1 MSAAPQNLVKETTMR
16 EINLP
21 YQLTVLVIGSML
33 VLNALVQTEA
43 RGMSQTAST
52 LEQTDMATLF
62 AERLELPTLIRIAVD
77 RSPKV
82 SAARARW
89 QATIEK
95 YPQVT
100 ALPDPMF
107 MYGYFVRS
115 VETRVGPQRHRISFS
130 QAFPFPGTL
139 DTAGQV
145 VKKAIEI
152 ERVKHEQ
159 VIRDLIVELKL
170 SYHELA
176 YLQRAVEL
184 TRQNQELIASI
195 LTIATA
201 RYAEGKTTLNDVL
214 KAQSQLAQLEYDLVL
229 LEELQHVEQANIKGI
244 LSIPSATPLGAT
256 VPVAYE
262 PLDVA
267 LADVEKQA
275 LSKRQELRIAALT
288 VEKATEGIALAELQT
303 KPMLKLD
310 LMTIETGDAL
320 MVDAPDSG
328 KNPFTIGI
336 GVTIPWSGLKNSSK
350 VREAQQNHEVVTA
363 NKHSLEDETKVALRK
378 VYFRLENARRL
389 IELYETTL
397 IPQAGAV
404 IEVAE
409 TWHQEDFKS
418 IMGFLET
425 QSVWLNFN
433 LARLRAIA
441 DYQQNVARLEQ
452 LVGGK
457 LDDSHTMQ

>member
-1 MSAAPQNLVKETTMR
+1 MRGVNL
-16 EINLP
+16 L
-21 YQLTVLVIGSML
+21 YQLAVIVISIIL
-33 VLNALVQTEA
+33 VLDVLMQTEA
-43 RGMSQTAST
+43 YGMNQTAAIP
-52 LEQTDMATLF
+52 EQTDITSLF
-62 AERLELPTLIRIAVD
+62 AETLELPNLIRVAVE
-77 RSPKV
+77 RNPKV
-82 SAARARW
+82 SAAKARW
-89 QATIEK
+89 QATIEQ

-107 MYGYFVRS
+107 MYGYYMRS

-130 QAFPFPGTL
+130 QAFPYPGTL
-139 DTAGQV
+139 DAAGEV

-184 TRQNQELIASI
+184 TRQNHELVASI
-195 LTIATA
+195 LAIATT

-229 LEELQHVEQANIKGI
+229 LEELQRVEHASIKGI
-244 LSIPSATPLGAT
+244 LSMPSATSLGTT
-256 VPVAYE
+256 VPVPYE
-262 PLDVA
+262 PLDVG
-267 LADVEKQA
+267 LADIEKQA
-275 LSKRQELRIAALT
+275 LAKRQELRIAELSI
-288 VEKATEGIALAELQT
+288 EKAAQGIALAELQT
-303 KPMLKLD
+303 KPMLKFD
-310 LMTIETGDAL
+310 LMTIETGKAL
-320 MVDAPDSG
+320 MLGAPDSG
-328 KNPFTIGI
+328 KNPFSIGV
-336 GVTIPWSGLKNSSK
+336 GVTIPWSSLKNSSK
-350 VREAQQNHEVVTA
+350 VREAQQNREVVTA
-363 NKHSLEDETKVALRK
+363 NKRVLEDQTKVALQK
-378 VYFRLENARRL
+378 IYFRLENARRL

-397 IPQAGAV
+397 IPQAGAAV
-404 IEVAE
+404 EVAE
-409 TWHQEDFKS
+409 TWHQEGPKS
-418 IMGFLET
+418 IAGFLET

-457 LDDSHTMQ
+457 IDDSHTVQ

>member
-1 MSAAPQNLVKETTMR
+1 MRKVSLLHQTTA
-16 EINLP
+16 I
-21 YQLTVLVIGSML
+21 VIGGML
-33 VLNALVQTEA
+33 LLSILVQTEV
-43 RGMSQTAST
+43 RGMTQTAAIP
-52 LEQTDMATLF
+52 EQIDVSTLF
-62 AERLELPTLIRIAVD
+62 AETLELPSLIRVAVE
-77 RSPKV
+77 RNPKV
-82 SAARARW
+82 SAAKARW
-89 QATIEK
+89 QATIEQ

-107 MYGYFVRS
+107 MYGYFLRS
-115 VETRVGPQRHRISFS
+115 VETRVGPQRHRVSFS
-130 QAFPFPGTL
+130 QAFPYPGTL
-139 DTAGQV
+139 DAAGEV

-184 TRQNQELIASI
+184 TRQNHGLIASI

-201 RYAEGKTTLNDVL
+201 RYAEGKTALNDVL

-229 LEELQHVEQANIKGI
+229 LAELQRVEHANIKGI
-244 LSIPSATPLGAT
+244 LSAPSTMSLGKT
-256 VPVAYE
+256 VPVPYE
-262 PLDVA
+262 PLGVG
-267 LADVEKQA
+267 LADIEKQA
-275 LSKRQELRIAALT
+275 LSKRQELRIAELN
-288 VEKATEGIALAELQT
+288 VKKAAQRIALAELQT

-310 LMTIETGDAL
+310 LMTIETGEAL
-320 MVDAPDSG
+320 MLDAPGSG
-328 KNPFTIGI
+328 KNPFSIGF

-350 VREAQQNHEVVTA
+350 IREAQQNREVVTA

-378 VYFRLENARRL
+378 IYFRLENARRL
-389 IELYETTL
+389 VELYEATL
-397 IPQAGAV
+397 IPQADAAV
-404 IEVAE
+404 EVAE
-409 TWHQEDFKS
+409 TWHQEGPKS
-418 IMGFLET
+418 IAGFLET

-441 DYQQNVARLEQ
+441 DYQQSVVRLEK

-457 LDDSHTMQ
+457 IDDSHIE

>member
-1 MSAAPQNLVKETTMR
+1 MR
-16 EINLP
+16 EVSLLHQVTAI
-21 YQLTVLVIGSML
+21 VIGIIL
-33 VLNALVQTEA
+33 VLDILMQTEA
-43 RGMSQTAST
+43 YGMTQTAAIP
-52 LEQTDMATLF
+52 EQTDMTTLF
-62 AERLELPTLIRIAVD
+62 AETLELPSLIRVAVE
-77 RSPKV
+77 RNPKV
-82 SAARARW
+82 SAAKARW
-89 QATIEK
+89 QATIEQ

-107 MYGYFVRS
+107 MYGYFLRS
-115 VETRVGPQRHRISFS
+115 VETRVGPQRHRVSFS
-130 QAFPFPGTL
+130 QAFPYPGTL
-139 DTAGQV
+139 DAAGEV

-184 TRQNQELIASI
+184 TRQNHELVASI

-201 RYAEGKTTLNDVL
+201 RYAEGKATLNDVL
-214 KAQSQLAQLEYDLVL
+214 KAQSQLAQLEYDFIL
-229 LEELQHVEQANIKGI
+229 LEELQRVEHANINGI
-244 LSIPSATPLGAT
+244 LSVPSATPLGAT

-275 LSKRQELRIAALT
+275 LAKRQELRIAALT
-288 VEKATEGIALAELQT
+288 IEKATERIALAELQT
-303 KPMLKLD
+303 KPMLKFD
-310 LMTIETGDAL
+310 LMTIETGEAL
-320 MVDAPDSG
+320 MLDAPGSG
-328 KNPFTIGI
+328 KNPFSIGF
-336 GVTIPWSGLKNSSK
+336 GVTIPWSSLKNSSK

-363 NKHSLEDETKVALRK
+363 NKRVLEDETKVALQK
-378 VYFRLENARRL
+378 VYFRLGNARRL
-389 IELYETTL
+389 VELYETTL
-397 IPQAGAV
+397 IPQAGAA

-409 TWHQEDFKS
+409 TWHQEGPKS
-418 IMGFLET
+418 ITGFLET

-433 LARLRAIA
+433 LARLRAIS
-441 DYQQNVARLEQ
+441 DYQQNVARLEK

-457 LDDSHTMQ
+457 INDSHIEQ

>member
-1 MSAAPQNLVKETTMR
+1 MR
-16 EINLP
+16 EMSLL
-21 YQLTVLVIGSML
+21 YQVVIVGIGSML
-33 VLNALVQTEA
+33 ILATLAQTEVQ
-43 RGMSQTAST
+43 GMTQETST
-52 LEQTDMATLF
+52 PEQTDVKTLF
-62 AERLELPTLIRIAVD
+62 AETLELPSLIRVAVA

-82 SAARARW
+82 KAAKARW
-89 QATIEK
+89 QATIER

-107 MYGYFVRS
+107 MYGYFLRS

-130 QAFPFPGTL
+130 QAFPYPGTL
-139 DTAGQV
+139 DAAGEV

-184 TRQNQELIASI
+184 TRQNHGLIASI

-214 KAQSQLAQLEYDLVL
+214 KAQSQLAQLEYDLIL
-229 LEELQHVEQANIKGI
+229 LQELQGVEHANIKGV
-244 LSIPSATPLGAT
+244 LSVPSTTPLGAT
-256 VPVAYE
+256 VPVTYE
-262 PLDVA
+262 LLDVS
-267 LADVEKQA
+267 LADVEKLA
-275 LSKRQELRIAALT
+275 LSKRQELRIAELT
-288 VEKATEGIALAELQT
+288 IEKATEGITLAKLQT

-310 LMTIETGDAL
+310 LMTIETGEAL
-320 MVDAPDSG
+320 MLDAPASG
-328 KNPFTIGI
+328 KNPFSIGV
-336 GVTIPWSGLKNSSK
+336 GVTIPWSSLKNSSK
-350 VREAQQNHEVVTA
+350 VREAQQNREVVTE
-363 NKHSLEDETKVALRK
+363 NKRALEDTTKVALRK
-378 VYFRLENARRL
+378 IYFRLENARRL
-389 IELYETTL
+389 VELYETTL
-397 IPQAGAV
+397 IPQAGAA
-404 IEVAE
+404 IEAAE
-409 TWHQEDFKS
+409 TWHQEGPKS
-418 IMGFLET
+418 IAGFLET

-433 LARLRAIA
+433 LARLRAVA

-457 LDDSHTMQ
+457 IDDSHIE

>member
-1 MSAAPQNLVKETTMR
+1 MR
-16 EINLP
+16 PVSLLH
-21 YQLTVLVIGSML
+21 QVTAVVIVGIL
-33 VLNALVQTEA
+33 VLGVPIKTEVLGMTQT
-43 RGMSQTAST
+43 TT
-52 LEQTDMATLF
+52 IPEQTDVSTLF
-62 AERLELPTLIRIAVD
+62 AETLELPHLIRIAVA

-82 SAARARW
+82 RAAKARW
-89 QATIEK
+89 QATIEQ

-107 MYGYFVRS
+107 MYGYYVRS
-115 VETRVGPQRHRISFS
+115 VETRVGPQRHRLSFS
-130 QAFPFPGTL
+130 QAFPYPGTL
-139 DTAGQV
+139 DAAGEV

-184 TRQNQELIASI
+184 TRQNHELVASI

-201 RYAEGKTTLNDVL
+201 RYAEGKATLNDVL

-229 LEELQHVEQANIKGI
+229 LAELQHVEHANIKGI
-244 LSIPSATPLGAT
+244 LSIPSSTPLGVT

-262 PLDVA
+262 PLDVP

-275 LSKRQELRIAALT
+275 LAKRQELRIAGLSI
-288 VEKATEGIALAELQT
+288 EKATEGIALAELQT
-303 KPMLKLD
+303 KPMLKFD
-310 LMTIETGDAL
+310 LMTIETGEAL
-320 MVDAPDSG
+320 MPDAIGSG
-328 KNPFTIGI
+328 KNPFTIGF
-336 GVTIPWSGLKNSSK
+336 GLTIPWSGLKNSSK
-350 VREAQQNHEVVTA
+350 IREAQQNREAVTA
-363 NKHSLEDETKVALRK
+363 NKHSLEDATKAALRK

-389 IELYETTL
+389 VELYETTL
-397 IPQAGAV
+397 IPQAGAA

-409 TWHQEDFKS
+409 TWHQEGPKS
-418 IMGFLET
+418 ITGFLET

-433 LARLRAIA
+433 LARLRAIV

-457 LDDSHTMQ
+457 IDDLRPAQ

>member
-1 MSAAPQNLVKETTMR
+1 MR
-16 EINLP
+16 EVSLLHQVTAI
-21 YQLTVLVIGSML
+21 VIGIIL
-33 VLNALVQTEA
+33 VLDILMQTEA
-43 RGMSQTAST
+43 YGMTQTAAIP
-52 LEQTDMATLF
+52 EQTDMTTLF
-62 AERLELPTLIRIAVD
+62 AETLELPSLIRVAVE
-77 RSPKV
+77 RNPKV
-82 SAARARW
+82 SAAKARW
-89 QATIEK
+89 QATIEQ

-107 MYGYFVRS
+107 MYGYFLRS
-115 VETRVGPQRHRISFS
+115 VETRVGPQRHRVSFS
-130 QAFPFPGTL
+130 QAFPYPGTL
-139 DTAGQV
+139 DAAGEV

-184 TRQNQELIASI
+184 TRQNHELVVSI

-201 RYAEGKTTLNDVL
+201 RYAEGKATLNDVL
-214 KAQSQLAQLEYDLVL
+214 KAQSQLAQLEYDFIL
-229 LEELQHVEQANIKGI
+229 LEELQGVEHANINGV
-244 LSIPSATPLGAT
+244 LSVPSTTPLGAT

-262 PLDVA
+262 PLDVT

-275 LSKRQELRIAALT
+275 LAKRQELRIAALT
-288 VEKATEGIALAELQT
+288 IEKATDRIALAELQT
-303 KPMLKLD
+303 KPMLKFD
-310 LMTIETGDAL
+310 LMTIETGESL
-320 MVDAPDSG
+320 MLDAPGSG
-328 KNPFTIGI
+328 KNPFSIGF
-336 GVTIPWSGLKNSSK
+336 GVTIPWSSLKNSSK

-363 NKHSLEDETKVALRK
+363 NKRVLEDETKVALQK

-389 IELYETTL
+389 VELYETTL
-397 IPQAGAV
+397 IPQAGAA

-409 TWHQEDFKS
+409 TWHQEGPKS
-418 IMGFLET
+418 ITGFLET

-433 LARLRAIA
+433 LARLRAVA
-441 DYQQNVARLEQ
+441 DYQQNVARLEK

-457 LDDSHTMQ
+457 INDSHIEQ

>member
-1 MSAAPQNLVKETTMR
+1 MR
-16 EINLP
+16 EVSLLHQVTAI
-21 YQLTVLVIGSML
+21 VIGIIL
-33 VLNALVQTEA
+33 VLDILMQTEA
-43 RGMSQTAST
+43 YGMTQTAAIP
-52 LEQTDMATLF
+52 EQTDMTTLF
-62 AERLELPTLIRIAVD
+62 AETLELPSLIRVAVE
-77 RSPKV
+77 RNPKV
-82 SAARARW
+82 SAAKARW
-89 QATIEK
+89 QATIEQ

-107 MYGYFVRS
+107 MYGYFLRS
-115 VETRVGPQRHRISFS
+115 VETRVGPQRHRVSFS
-130 QAFPFPGTL
+130 QAFPYPGTL
-139 DTAGQV
+139 DAAGEV

-184 TRQNQELIASI
+184 TRQNHELVASI

-201 RYAEGKTTLNDVL
+201 RYAEGKATLNDVL
-214 KAQSQLAQLEYDLVL
+214 KAQSQLAQLEYDFIL
-229 LEELQHVEQANIKGI
+229 LEELQRVEHANINGI
-244 LSIPSATPLGAT
+244 LSVPSATPLGAT

-262 PLDVA
+262 PLDVT

-275 LSKRQELRIAALT
+275 LAKRQELRIAALT
-288 VEKATEGIALAELQT
+288 IEKATERIALAELQT
-303 KPMLKLD
+303 KPMLKFD
-310 LMTIETGDAL
+310 LMTIETGESL
-320 MVDAPDSG
+320 MLDAPGSG
-328 KNPFTIGI
+328 KNPFSIGF
-336 GVTIPWSGLKNSSK
+336 GVTIPWSSLKNSSK

-363 NKHSLEDETKVALRK
+363 NKRVLEDETKVALQK

-389 IELYETTL
+389 VELYETTL
-397 IPQAGAV
+397 IPQAGAA

-409 TWHQEDFKS
+409 TWHQEGPKS
-418 IMGFLET
+418 ITGFLET

-441 DYQQNVARLEQ
+441 DYQQNVARLEK

-457 LDDSHTMQ
+457 INDSHIEQ

>member
-1 MSAAPQNLVKETTMR
+1 M
-16 EINLP
+16 
-21 YQLTVLVIGSML
+21 LTVSLLHQVTAVIIGSILML
-33 VLNALVQTEA
+33 GVLMQTETY
-43 RGMSQTAST
+43 GMTQTAATPES
-52 LEQTDMATLF
+52 TDMTTLF
-62 AERLELPTLIRIAVD
+62 AETFELPSLIRVAVE
-77 RSPKV
+77 RNPKV
-82 SAARARW
+82 KAAKARW
-89 QATIEK
+89 QATIEQ

-107 MYGYFVRS
+107 MYGYFLRS
-115 VETRVGPQRHRISFS
+115 VETRVGPQRHRINFS
-130 QAFPFPGTL
+130 QAFPYPGTL
-139 DTAGQV
+139 DAAGEV

-159 VIRDLIVELKL
+159 VVRDLIVELKL

-184 TRQNQELIASI
+184 TRQNHELIASI
-195 LTIATA
+195 LAIATT
-201 RYAEGKTTLNDVL
+201 RYAEGKAILNDVL

-229 LEELQHVEQANIKGI
+229 LEELQHVEHANINGI
-244 LSIPSATPLGAT
+244 LSVPSTTQLGAT
-256 VPVAYE
+256 VPVSYE
-262 PLDVA
+262 LLDVT

-275 LSKRQELRIAALT
+275 LAKRQELRIAALT
-288 VEKATEGIALAELQT
+288 IEKAAEGIALAELQT

-310 LMTIETGDAL
+310 LMTIETGEAL
-320 MVDAPDSG
+320 MFDAPGSG
-328 KNPFTIGI
+328 KNPFSIGI

-350 VREAQQNHEVVTA
+350 VREAQQNREVVVA
-363 NKHSLEDETKVALRK
+363 KKHSLEDKTKVALRK

-389 IELYETTL
+389 VELYETTL
-397 IPQAGAV
+397 IPQAGAA

-409 TWHQEDFKS
+409 TWHQEGPKS
-418 IMGFLET
+418 ITGFLET

-441 DYQQNVARLEQ
+441 DYQQNVAQLEQ

-457 LDDSHTMQ
+457 IDDSHIE

>member
-1 MSAAPQNLVKETTMR
+1 MR
-16 EINLP
+16 EVSLLHQVTAI
-21 YQLTVLVIGSML
+21 VIGIIL
-33 VLNALVQTEA
+33 VLDILMQTEA
-43 RGMSQTAST
+43 HGMTQIAAIP
-52 LEQTDMATLF
+52 EQTDMTTLF
-62 AERLELPTLIRIAVD
+62 AETLELPSLIRVAVE
-77 RSPKV
+77 RNPKV
-82 SAARARW
+82 SAAKARW
-89 QATIEK
+89 QATIEQ

-107 MYGYFVRS
+107 MYGYFLRS
-115 VETRVGPQRHRISFS
+115 VETRVGPQRHRVSFS
-130 QAFPFPGTL
+130 QAFPYPGTL
-139 DTAGQV
+139 DAAGEV

-184 TRQNQELIASI
+184 TRQNHELVASI

-201 RYAEGKTTLNDVL
+201 RYAAGKATLNDVL
-214 KAQSQLAQLEYDLVL
+214 KAQSQLAQLEYDFIL
-229 LEELQHVEQANIKGI
+229 LEELQRVEHANINGI
-244 LSIPSATPLGAT
+244 LSVPSATPLGAT

-275 LSKRQELRIAALT
+275 LAKRQELRIAALT
-288 VEKATEGIALAELQT
+288 IEKATERIALAELQT
-303 KPMLKLD
+303 KPMLKFD
-310 LMTIETGDAL
+310 LMTIETGEAL
-320 MVDAPDSG
+320 MLDAPGSG
-328 KNPFTIGI
+328 KNPFSIGF
-336 GVTIPWSGLKNSSK
+336 GVTIPWSSLKNSSK

-363 NKHSLEDETKVALRK
+363 NKRVLEDETKVALQK

-389 IELYETTL
+389 VELYETTL
-397 IPQAGAV
+397 IPQAGAA

-409 TWHQEDFKS
+409 TWHQEGPKS
-418 IMGFLET
+418 ITGFLET

-441 DYQQNVARLEQ
+441 DYQQNVARLEK

-457 LDDSHTMQ
+457 INDSHIEQ

>member
-1 MSAAPQNLVKETTMR
+1 MR
-16 EINLP
+16 EVSLL
-21 YQLTVLVIGSML
+21 YQMALVVIGCML
-33 VLNALVQTEA
+33 VLNVSVPGAA
-43 RGMSQTAST
+43 HGMTQEGASS
-52 LEQTDMATLF
+52 EQETDVAALF
-62 AERLELPTLIRIAVD
+62 AETLELPNLIRIAVE

-82 SAARARW
+82 RSAKARW
-89 QATIEK
+89 QATIEQ

-107 MYGYFVRS
+107 MYGYYLRS

-130 QAFPFPGTL
+130 QTVPYPGTL
-139 DTAGQV
+139 DAAGEV

-159 VIRDLIVELKL
+159 VIRDLIVKLKL

-184 TRQNQELIASI
+184 TQQNHELVTSI

-201 RYAEGKTTLNDVL
+201 RYAEGKATLNDVL

-229 LEELQHVEQANIKGI
+229 LEELQLVEHANINGI
-244 LSIPSATPLGAT
+244 LSVPSTTTLGTA
-256 VPVAYE
+256 VPFAYE
-262 PLDVA
+262 PLDA
-267 LADVEKQA
+267 TLAGVEKEA
-275 LSKRQELRIAALT
+275 LSKRQELRIAELT
-288 VEKATEGIALAELQT
+288 VEKATERIALVELQT
-303 KPMLKLD
+303 KPMLKFD
-310 LMTIETGDAL
+310 LMTIETGEAL
-320 MVDAPDSG
+320 MPDAIGSG
-328 KNPFTIGI
+328 KNPFTIGF

-350 VREAQQNHEVVTA
+350 IREAQQNRETFTE
-363 NKHSLEDETKVALRK
+363 NKRALEDETKVALRK
-378 VYFRLENARRL
+378 IYFRLDNARRL
-389 IELYETTL
+389 VELYETTL
-397 IPQAGAV
+397 IPQAGAA

-409 TWHQEDFKS
+409 TWHQEGPKS
-418 IMGFLET
+418 ITGFLET
-425 QSVWLNFN
+425 QSLWLNFN

-457 LDDSHTMQ
+457 IGAE